1 LARHPIQ
8 DTSQIPKLLHEGRVM
23 LRGEMFGDA
32 LALARLMKVNVFPTF
47 AGNIYGAG
55 MHYRVVSKQ
64 YFNQRLKMSWL
75 QKSALQLPIVSR
87 PVATETIDFAS
98 RSTDLLVRNGQ
109 RANDSPS
116 NRRNKSPS
124 LIDKMMHCYPPAA
137 KQ

>member
-1 LARHPIQ
+1 
-8 DTSQIPKLLHEGRVM
+8 M

-116 NRRNKSPS
+116 NRRNRSPS